1 MFENF
6 EIESKKIE
14 MGLIEPIVIEEDVE
28 TTGGFVLENKVED
41 DLPF

>member
-1 MFENF
+1 MFEDF
-6 EIESKKIE
+6 ELESRKIE
-14 MGLIEPIVIEEDVE
+14 VGFTEPIVIEEDVE